1 VVTQTDLL
9 LGDGRTLHAYDA
21 LGIGQFAVMGHSGGA
36 AHALA
41 CAALLPERV
50 LATVCGSGL
59 APYHAEGLD
68 WFAGMGTAGAAELRA
83 AAEGRAALEDHLA
96 SAEYDPELFTPADH
110 AALAG
115 EWSWLLTVV
124 EQAMNGGLGG
134 MVDDDLACVAPWGF
148 DPAQVRPPV
157 LFLHAG
163 QDRMVP
169 SSHGQW
175 LARRTPSAEL
185 WLRPEDGHVSVL
197 GAGEAALDW
206 LWQHA
211 SRG

>member
-1 VVTQTDLL
+1 VASAAADV
-9 LGDGRTLHAYDA
+9 ASVADA
-21 LGIGQFAVMGHSGGA
+21 LGIERFAVMGHSGGA

-50 LATVCGSGL
+50 LAAVCASGL
-59 APYHAEGLD
+59 APYNAQGLD

-83 AAEGRAALEDHLA
+83 AAAGRAALEDHLG

-124 EQAMNGGLGG
+124 EQAMEGGLGG
-134 MVDDDLACVAPWGF
+134 MVDDDLACVASWGF

-157 LFLHAG
+157 LFLHGG

-197 GAGEAALDW
+197 HAAEAALGW
-206 LWQHA
+206 LWEHA
-211 SRG
+211 DQS